1 MAQVKALRDCK
12 SSQDHY
18 VADGGW
24 AVFCS
29 DDRFTTAHLTA
40 RQELGAH
47 IDAFKVLGGIK
58 HLASPKRE
66 SDREFALDQLAIST
80 ALHHTKKAILIAHLD
95 CGAYKSEVSG
105 MDRDTEAGFY
115 LDELKKAKGAVL
127 GKFPQIEVRTLFVDF
142 DKICE
147 AEV

>member
-1 MAQVKALRDCK
+1 MAQIKALRDCK

-18 VADGGW
+18 IADGGW

-40 RQELGAH
+40 RQELGEH

-66 SDREFALDQLAIST
+66 GDREFALDQLAISI

-95 CGAYKSEVSG
+95 CGAYKAEVLG
-105 MDRDTEAGFY
+105 MNRDAESGFY
-115 LDELKKAKGAVL
+115 LQELRKAKKAVL
-127 GKFPQIEVRTLFVDF
+127 NRFPEIGVRTLFVDF
-142 DKICE
+142 DRICE